1 MKFLQYFIEKIGEHA
16 DTINIDGLTNHWSGL
31 EMTQGGRQYNT
42 MEETDQCTICALCF
56 YELTIHSNGTVS
68 PCSVDWQIQNETLGS
83 IMDMTLKQIWNSKKR
98 NDMLVSFLEGTINPY
113 KACRECEYPNS
124 GASVNLDPYREE
136 LRKKYV

>member
-1 MKFLQYFIEKIGEHA
+1 M
-16 DTINIDGLTNHWSGL
+16 
-31 EMTQGGRQYNT
+31 
-42 MEETDQCTICALCF
+42 
-56 YELTIHSNGTVS
+56 
-68 PCSVDWQIQNETLGS
+68 DWQIQNETLGS

-98 NDMLVSFLEGTINPY
+98 NDMLVSFLEGTKNPY